1 VVSDPAYQICMGDV
15 TGLQGAVQ
23 EGRCVSFVE
32 EPERVEH
39 RSVGSSQP
47 QSLAEGDVL
56 GDKGS
61 CR

>member
-1 VVSDPAYQICMGDV
+1 MGDV
-15 TGLQGAVQ
+15 TGLQGAVH